1 MLAAIGWVVENK
13 NADGMNIR
21 VLNLSFGTDGVQSY
35 LLDPLAYAAEVA
47 WRKGVVVVVAAGNGG
62 YGTPKL
68 NNPPNDPFV
77 LAVGASD
84 GQGTYSVNN
93 DIIPSFSSTD
103 DGGRNPDL
111 VAPGKSIVSLKAPG
125 SYIDET
131 YPGAR
136 AGSRFLRQSGTS
148 QAAAMVSGGR
158 GPRYLARP
166 SITEPGQ
173 RASDLD
179 RAGAARRRPEHSE
192 RGPRGPQAG
201 ARQADAVGPRLG
213 PAVCALDLPG
223 IARSSPWLAPCR
235 RRGRRARGES
245 DILGPFDVVTWPANS
260 LAGRSCSDGAWNGR
274 SWSSDC

>member
-1 MLAAIGWVVENK
+1 VLAAIGWVVENK

-111 VAPGKSIVSLKAPG
+111 VAPGKSIVS
-125 SYIDET
+125 
-131 YPGAR
+131 
-136 AGSRFLRQSGTS
+136 
-148 QAAAMVSGGR
+148 
-158 GPRYLARP
+158 
-166 SITEPGQ
+166 
-173 RASDLD
+173 
-179 RAGAARRRPEHSE
+179 
-192 RGPRGPQAG
+192 
-201 ARQADAVGPRLG
+201 
-213 PAVCALDLPG
+213 
-223 IARSSPWLAPCR
+223 
-235 RRGRRARGES
+235 
-245 DILGPFDVVTWPANS
+245 
-260 LAGRSCSDGAWNGR
+260 
-274 SWSSDC
+274 